1 MARGAQMLCPL
12 PGLVARGAA
21 LSLPA
26 MAFTEEQSAFR
37 DSVRRMAEKHVAPIA
52 AEIDENDRF
61 PTELVQLFGEMG
73 LMQLW
78 VPEKYGGPEGNLT
91 LMCIAREEVARFS
104 ASAASIAGLNTM
116 FIMPLLHFG
125 TEEQRQRFLPVLA
138 KGGVVTAIAISEPQ
152 AGSDVSAM
160 TTRAV
165 RDGDSYVINGRKQ
178 WCSYGV
184 EAEYI
189 VLMAR
194 TAGQTGADGISAFV
208 IEPKKMKG
216 VSFGRHERKMGW
228 RGAPNTPIYL
238 DNVRVPVENLIG
250 EEGKGFRASLRALD
264 LNRPTIGAQCV
275 GLAQG
280 AMEASI
286 AYAKERKQFK
296 QSIAEFQG
304 VQFMLADMAMNI
316 EAARTLVYE
325 CARAGDAGDWK
336 RLNTLAS
343 MAKCFGSDMAMKVT
357 TDAVQ
362 VFGGYGY
369 TKDYPVERM
378 MRDAKLAQIF
388 EGTNQIQRMVIARDL
403 LR

>member
-1 MARGAQMLCPL
+1 MNFSA
-12 PGLVARGAA
+12 
-21 LSLPA
+21 
-26 MAFTEEQSAFR
+26 EQLAFR
-37 DSVRRMAEKHVAPIA
+37 DSIRRMVERHVAPIA
-52 AEIDENDRF
+52 AEIDETDRF
-61 PTELVQLFGEMG
+61 PDELLPIFGDMG

-78 VPEKYGGPEGNLT
+78 VPEQYGGPNGDLT
-91 LMCIAREEVARFS
+91 MMCMAREEISRVSPACG
-104 ASAASIAGLNTM
+104 SIAGLNTM

-125 TEEQRQRFLPVLA
+125 SEEQRQRFLPVIA
-138 KGGVVTAIAISEPQ
+138 RGGVVTAIAISEPQ

-178 WCSYGV
+178 WCSYGCV
-184 EAEYI
+184 ADFI

-194 TAGQTGADGISAFV
+194 TSGETGAEGISAF
-208 IEPKKMKG
+208 ILEPKTMKG
-216 VSFGRHERKMGW
+216 ITFGRHERKMGW
-228 RGAPNTPIYL
+228 RGAPNTPIFL
-238 DNVRVPVENLIG
+238 DDVRVPVENLVG
-250 EEGKGFRASLRALD
+250 EEGKGFRASMRALD
-264 LNRPTIGAQCV
+264 LNRPTIGAQSV

-280 AMEASI
+280 ALDVSV

-296 QSIAEFQG
+296 RAIAEFQG
-304 VQFMLADMAMNI
+304 VQFMLADMVMQI
-316 EAARTLVYE
+316 EAARALVSE

-336 RLNTLAS
+336 RLNVLAS
-343 MAKCFGSDMAMKVT
+343 MAKCFASDMAMKVT

-362 VFGGYGY
+362 IFGGYGY

-403 LR
+403 LK

>member
-1 MARGAQMLCPL
+1 
-12 PGLVARGAA
+12 
-21 LSLPA
+21 

-37 DSVRRMAEKHVAPIA
+37 DSVRRMAEKDVAPIA
-52 AEIDENDRF
+52 AEIDETDRF
-61 PTELVQLFGEMG
+61 PTEIVKLFGEMG

-78 VPEKYGGPEGNLT
+78 IPEKYGGPEGNLT
-91 LMCIAREEVARFS
+91 MMCIAREEISRYSPACG
-104 ASAASIAGLNTM
+104 SIAGLNTM

-125 TEEQRQRFLPVLA
+125 SEEQRQRFLPKIA
-138 KGGVVTAIAISEPQ
+138 AGGVVTAIAISEPQ

-184 EAEYI
+184 EAEFI
-189 VLMAR
+189 MLMAR
-194 TAGQTGADGISAFV
+194 TAGDTGADGISAFV
-208 IEPKKMKG
+208 IEPKKMPG
-216 VSFGRHERKMGW
+216 ITFGRHERKMGW

-238 DNVRVPVENLIG
+238 DNVRVPIENLVG

-280 AMEASI
+280 AMEVSI
-286 AYAKERKQFK
+286 AYAKERQQFK
-296 QSIAEFQG
+296 RAIAEFQG
-304 VQFMLADMAMNI
+304 VQFMLADMAINI

-325 CARAGDAGDWK
+325 CARAGDWK

-343 MAKCFGSDMAMKVT
+343 MAKCFGSDMAMRVT

-388 EGTNQIQRMVIARDL
+388 EGTNQIQRMVIAREL

>member
-1 MARGAQMLCPL
+1 MN
-12 PGLVARGAA
+12 
-21 LSLPA
+21 
-26 MAFTEEQSAFR
+26 FTEEQLAFR
-37 DSVRRMAEKHVAPIA
+37 DGIRRMVERHVAPIA
-52 AEIDENDRF
+52 AEIDETDRF
-61 PTELVQLFGEMG
+61 PTELLPIYGDMG

-91 LMCIAREEVARFS
+91 LMCIAREEISRHSPACG
-104 ASAASIAGLNTM
+104 SIAGLNTM

-125 TEEQRQRFLPVLA
+125 TEEQRQRFLPKIA
-138 KGGVVTAIAISEPQ
+138 AGGVVTAIAISEPQ

-160 TTRAV
+160 QTRAV
-165 RDGDSYVINGRKQ
+165 KDGDSYVINGRKQ

-184 EAEYI
+184 DAEYI

-194 TAGQTGADGISAFV
+194 TAGERGASGISAFV
-208 IEPKKMKG
+208 LEPKKMQG
-216 VSFGRHERKMGW
+216 ITFGRHERKMGW
-228 RGAPNTPIYL
+228 RGAPNTPIFL
-238 DNVRVPVENLIG
+238 DNVRVPAENLVG

-280 AMEASI
+280 ALDVSV

-296 QSIAEFQG
+296 QPIADFQG
-304 VQFMLADMAMNI
+304 VQFMLADMAMGI
-316 EAARTLVYE
+316 EASRALVYE
-325 CARAGDAGDWK
+325 CARAGDAGDWE
-336 RLNTLAS
+336 RLNVLAS
-343 MAKCFGSDMAMKVT
+343 MAKCVASDMAMKVT

-388 EGTNQIQRMVIARDL
+388 EGTNQIQRVVVARHL
-403 LR
+403 LNH

>member
-1 MARGAQMLCPL
+1 
-12 PGLVARGAA
+12 V
-21 LSLPA
+21 S
-26 MAFTEEQSAFR
+26 FTEEQIAFR

-52 AEIDENDRF
+52 AEVDEHDRF
-61 PTELVQLFGEMG
+61 PTELVKLYGEMG

-91 LMCIAREEVARFS
+91 LVCIAREEISRFS
-104 ASAASIAGLNTM
+104 PACGAIAGLNTM

-125 TEEQRQRFLPVLA
+125 TEEQRQRFLPIIA

-160 TTRAV
+160 ATRAV
-165 RDGDSYVINGRKQ
+165 KDGDSYVINGRKQ

-184 EAEYI
+184 DADYI

-194 TAGQTGADGISAFV
+194 TQGDGGGDGISAFV

-216 VSFGRHERKMGW
+216 ITFGRHERKMGW
-228 RGAPNTPIYL
+228 RGAPNTPIFL
-238 DNVRVPVENLIG
+238 DNVRVPAENLIG

-280 AMEASI
+280 ALDASV

-296 QSIAEFQG
+296 RSIGDFQG
-304 VQFMLADMAMNI
+304 ISFMLADMAIQI
-316 EAARTLVYE
+316 EAARALVYE
-325 CARAGDAGDWK
+325 CARAGDEEDWQ

-369 TKDYPVERM
+369 TMDYPVERM

-403 LR
+403 LK

>member
-1 MARGAQMLCPL
+1 MN
-12 PGLVARGAA
+12 
-21 LSLPA
+21 
-26 MAFTEEQSAFR
+26 FTEEQLAFR
-37 DSVRRMAEKHVAPIA
+37 ESIRRMVEKHVAPIA
-52 AEIDENDRF
+52 AEIDETDRF
-61 PTELVQLFGEMG
+61 PEELLPIFGDMG

-78 VPEKYGGPEGNLT
+78 VPEQYGGPNGNLT
-91 LMCIAREEVARFS
+91 LMCMAREEISRVSPACGS
-104 ASAASIAGLNTM
+104 LAGLNTM

-125 TEEQRQRFLPVLA
+125 SEEQRQRFLPRIA
-138 KGGVVTAIAISEPQ
+138 RGGVPTAIAISEPQ

-184 EAEYI
+184 VADYI
-189 VLMAR
+189 VLFAR
-194 TAGQTGADGISAFV
+194 THGDSGAEGISAF
-208 IEPKKMKG
+208 ILEPKKMKG
-216 VSFGRHERKMGW
+216 ITFGRHERKMGW
-228 RGAPNTPIYL
+228 RGAPNTPIFL
-238 DNVRVPVENLIG
+238 DDVRVPVENLVG
-250 EEGKGFRASLRALD
+250 EEGKGFRASMRALD
-264 LNRPTIGAQCV
+264 LNRPTIGAQSV

-280 AMEASI
+280 ALDVSV

-296 QSIAEFQG
+296 RSIGEFQG
-304 VQFMLADMAMNI
+304 VQFMLADMVMNI
-316 EAARTLVYE
+316 EAARALVYE
-325 CARAGDAGDWK
+325 CARAGDEGDWK
-336 RLNTLAS
+336 RLNVLAS
-343 MAKCFGSDMAMKVT
+343 MAKCFASDMAMKVT

-403 LR
+403 LK

>member
-1 MARGAQMLCPL
+1 MN
-12 PGLVARGAA
+12 
-21 LSLPA
+21 
-26 MAFTEEQSAFR
+26 FTEEQLAFR
-37 DSVRRMAEKHVAPIA
+37 DSVRRMAEQRVAPIA
-52 AEIDENDRF
+52 AEIDEKDRF
-61 PTELVQLFGEMG
+61 PTELVKLFGEMG

-91 LMCIAREEVARFS
+91 MVCIAREEISRFS
-104 ASAASIAGLNTM
+104 PAAGSIAGLNTM
-116 FIMPLLHFG
+116 FSMPLLHFG
-125 TEEQRQRFLPVLA
+125 SEEQRQRFLPKIA
-138 KGGVVTAIAISEPQ
+138 AGGVVTAIAISEPQ

-165 RDGDSYVINGRKQ
+165 KDGDSYVINGRKQ

-189 VLMAR
+189 ALMAR
-194 TAGQTGADGISAFV
+194 TAGETGADGISCFV

-216 VSFGRHERKMGW
+216 ISFGRHERKMGW
-228 RGAPNTPIYL
+228 RGAPNTPIFL
-238 DNVRVPVENLIG
+238 DNVRVPAENLIG

-264 LNRPTIGAQCV
+264 MNRPTIGAQCV

-296 QSIAEFQG
+296 RAIAEFQG
-304 VQFMLADMAMNI
+304 IQFMLADMAMNI
-316 EAARTLVYE
+316 EAARALVYE
-325 CARAGDAGDWK
+325 CARAGDTGDFA
-336 RLNTLAS
+336 RLNMLAS
-343 MAKCFGSDMAMKVT
+343 MAKCFSSDMAMRVT

-369 TKDYPVERM
+369 TMDYPVERM

-403 LR
+403 LK